1 MNPPNTPAS
10 PSKTAVIAAFAAIY
24 VIWGSTY
31 LGILYAIESI
41 PPFMMAATRFL
52 VAGGLLLAWC
62 LVKGERLPPRGSIAK
77 IALSGLL
84 MLFVGNGAVTWVEQY
99 LPSGLAAI
107 VVATVPLWFVLLDK
121 RQWSF
126 YFSNKGIIF
135 GLLIGFAGV
144 ILLFAGRAAANLFD
158 SPVKIIS
165 LAVLVCGTIGW
176 TAGSLFAKY
185 RKMEGSTM
193 MKVAL
198 QMLAAGFAFSVASLL
213 GGEQKGFAI
222 AQVTTPSLLALLYLI
237 FFGSMVGY
245 LAYMWL
251 LSVRPA
257 SVVGTYAYVN
267 PVVAVFLG
275 WAFVNETISLQ
286 QSIGLGVIILGL
298 LLVNMY
304 KEKPSSTP
312 PPISAKKPAPQPA
325 AQGTEAPIDA
335 PLLADKT

>member
-1 MNPPNTPAS
+1 MTTSNTS
-10 PSKTAVIAAFAAIY
+10 STPSKGAVIAAFAAIY

-62 LVKGERLPPRGSIAK
+62 LAKGEKFPPRGSLAK

-121 RQWSF
+121 KQWSF

-158 SPVKIIS
+158 SPMKIIS

-185 RKMEGSTM
+185 QKMEGSTM

-198 QMLAAGFAFSVASLL
+198 QMLAAGIAFSIASLI
-213 GGEQKGFAI
+213 GGEHRGFEI

-275 WAFVNETISLQ
+275 WAFVNESISLQ

-304 KEKPSSTP
+304 KEKPASPP
-312 PPISAKKPAPQPA
+312 PPINAKKQVPQPA
-325 AQGTEAPIDA
+325 AQGTEAPVDA
-335 PLLADKT
+335 PVLADKT